1 MLTDIKL
8 SLLRGVDADEIYK
21 SLTDEDKARLI
32 KWGEGFEKN
41 DLKELCEILVDIQ
54 NGKTEGISDEIIRS
68 SFLVCHNEYPKFDK
82 KDRGAFIVIEGLDGS
97 GKGTQFARCQTL
109 LEQYGRLY
117 TTAEPTA
124 SAVGGM
130 LRDVLGGITKKNAYE
145 QAALFLA
152 DRISH
157 CTNEANGIE
166 KYLSSGINVLCDR
179 YYYSTFAY
187 QGTSCDMNWLINAH
201 YGCEGIIKPDLC
213 IFLDV
218 SPATCFS
225 RVSKDRLHIEIFE
238 QAQTLQKVRDKF
250 ALAFEKIN
258 DKENIVIIN
267 ADRTIEEVAADIKE
281 VVTRFME
288 GKN

>member
-1 MLTDIKL
+1 MLTQIKL
-8 SLLRGVDADEIYK
+8 SLLRSKSADEIYS
-21 SLTDEDKARLI
+21 SLCEEDKARLL
-32 KWGEGFEKN
+32 KWGEGFDITDIN
-41 DLKELCEILVDIQ
+41 ELCSILWRIQ
-54 NGKTEGISDEIIRS
+54 NGQTEGISDEMIRS
-68 SFLVCHNEYPKFDK
+68 SFLVCHDKYPEFSKA
-82 KDRGAFIVIEGLDGS
+82 DRGAFIVIEGLDGS
-97 GKGTQFARCQTL
+97 GKGTQFARCQSL
-109 LEQYGRLY
+109 LEKYGRLY

-124 SAVGGM
+124 SATGGM
-130 LRDVLGGITKKNAYE
+130 LRDILGGITKKNAYE

-166 KYLSSGINVLCDR
+166 KYLAQGINVLCDR

-187 QGTSCDMNWLINAH
+187 QGTQCNMDWLINAH

-218 SPATCFS
+218 SPATCYS

-250 ALAFEKIN
+250 AQAFERIN
-258 DKENIVIIN
+258 SDENIVIIN
-267 ADRTIEEVAADIKE
+267 ADRTIDEVALDISE
-281 VVTRFME
+281 VVTKFM
-288 GKN
+288 KNKA